1 MRRQGFSLLAVLWV
15 VGCGRSQTRAAATDS
30 ANGVSES
37 VAPAAPAPAP
47 VAPAPAAETSPR
59 EKRPAVTKAPKTIEA
74 VLAEHSDSLMA
85 VPGVLGTAVGRCS
98 GAPCI
103 RVLVGRVT
111 DEVRRRVPHTLEGYP
126 VHIDV
131 TGPIVPR

>member
-1 MRRQGFSLLAVLWV
+1 MPRQRFTILAVIAI
-15 VGCGRSQTRAAATDS
+15 VGCGGSQARSDVAADS
-30 ANGVSES
+30 LSGG
-37 VAPAAPAPAP
+37 AADTVTSTPAPD
-47 VAPAPAAETSPR
+47 TSR
-59 EKRPAVTKAPKTIEA
+59 TEKRPAVTKAPKTIEA

-103 RVLVGRVT
+103 RVLVGRVN
-111 DEVRRRVPHTLEGYP
+111 DEIRRRMPRTLEGYP

-131 TGPIVPR
+131 TGTIVPR

>member
-1 MRRQGFSLLAVLWV
+1 MVLAVLWV
-15 VGCGRSQTRAAATDS
+15 VGCGRSQTREVATDS
-30 ANGVSES
+30 ANGVNDS
-37 VAPAAPAPAP
+37 VAAAAPAPAP
-47 VAPAPAAETSPR
+47 DTSPT